1 MKELGNL
8 DYCNHGGCDEDA
20 STIWQLLNRLKE
32 LDMYVA
38 CIEEIKEVLKNEDIK
53 SEGLCN
59 MQSEVLRIYSDSCFD
74 ALKEDLSRIVND
86 ISKIKS
92 LTLEINLDRNLNPSS
107 VKLVSFNEKEFD
119 NKVGI
124 LDRFTKLSVN
134 YVRASG
140 GDVQALVNP
149 GQTNVA
155 PTDPL
160 MSNLTREVEKLLK
173 GVVKDLRNTLKKY
186 VDVSGYEFI
195 QIVPQLV
202 FYLRWAE
209 NICMLKENGMN
220 MVEPRLIT
228 RNEGKTDNMS
238 IKDMFNIKLAFHY
251 IEEKESLKNIVLN
264 DIDYTDDKRVYIL
277 TGPNRGGK
285 TTYSQGVGLCVY
297 MAQLGLYV
305 PASFM
310 EYTPVDAIFTHFPAD
325 ENKTVELGRLGEET
339 RR

>member
-38 CIEEIKEVLKNEDIK
+38 CIEEIKEVLENEDIK

-92 LTLEINLDRNLNPSS
+92 LTLGINLDRNLNPSS
-107 VKLVSFNEKEFD
+107 VK
-119 NKVGI
+119 
-124 LDRFTKLSVN
+124 
-134 YVRASG
+134 
-140 GDVQALVNP
+140 
-149 GQTNVA
+149 
-155 PTDPL
+155 
-160 MSNLTREVEKLLK
+160 
-173 GVVKDLRNTLKKY
+173 
-186 VDVSGYEFI
+186 
-195 QIVPQLV
+195 LV